1 MEYFVLVNDDGEMQG
16 MSVEGDITDEELWF
30 RATSQCPK
38 VDEVLPLPYAVRAA
52 LQVLE
57 YAATEKQLSRHI
69 LDVLMSITETT
80 PPLGVSYKTNSDIEV
95 EIEDSDEDKGEPY
108 VYTELDMG
116 GEVAQRLEQGA
127 HNALVGGSSP
137 SEPTIRFRFATAR
150 LAMER

>member
-57 YAATEKQLSRHI
+57 YAATEKQLSRHV

-80 PPLGVSYKTNSDIEV
+80 PPLGVSYKANSDIEV

-108 VYTELDMG
+108 VYTELVGG
-116 GEVAQRLEQGA
+116 GEGEMPVVKWFVY
-127 HNALVGGSSP
+127 NPSSP
-137 SEPTIRFRFATAR
+137 LSPIGPFDTADAAKKG
-150 LAMER
+150 LSTLG